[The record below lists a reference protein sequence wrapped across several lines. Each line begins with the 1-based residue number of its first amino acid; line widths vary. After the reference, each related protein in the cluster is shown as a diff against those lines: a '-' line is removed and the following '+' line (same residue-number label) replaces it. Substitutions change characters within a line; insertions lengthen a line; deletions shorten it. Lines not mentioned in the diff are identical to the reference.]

1 MADEQN
7 REELIITINSLNKM
21 MQESVGQ
28 LASRMERLEQQIQ
41 ENTIAPGTMTS
52 TGPTTPAASGDLL
65 KELQN
70 QVLYLESQIVRT
82 TNDIKTKQDE
92 KHNQLRDRLDAQVKS
107 MEKLFEENKK
117 DLNKHSFNFAL
128 LVLIIIVIGAFIMKS
143 GLDHLTNYVTVQLD
157 HIHMQMDKF
166 LETVQAP
173 PTEPTSPEHMYR

>member
-7 REELIITINSLNKM
+7 KEELIITINSLNKM

-41 ENTIAPGTMTS
+41 DNTIAPGTI
-52 TGPTTPAASGDLL
+52 TPSSGSGAGGDLL

-70 QVLYLESQIVRT
+70 QVLYLESQINRT

-92 KHNQLRDRLDAQVKS
+92 RHNQLRDRLDAQVKS

-128 LVLIIIVIGAFIMKS
+128 LVLIVIVIGAFIMKS

-157 HIHMQMDKF
+157 HIHIQMDKL
-166 LETVQAP
+166 LETVQLP
-173 PTEPTSPEHMYR
+173 SEPTGPEHIYR

>member
-1 MADEQN
+1 MAEEEN
-7 REELIITINSLNKM
+7 RQELIITINSLNKL

-28 LASRMERLEQQIQ
+28 LASRLESLELQIQ
-41 ENTIAPGTMTS
+41 DTTIVPGSMKAAD
-52 TGPTTPAASGDLL
+52 GQPASSGALL

-117 DLNKHSFNFAL
+117 DLNKHSFNFAV
-128 LVLIIIVIGAFIMKS
+128 LVLIIIVIGSFIMKS
-143 GLDHLTNYVTVQLD
+143 GLDHLTNYVTGQLD
-157 HIHMQMDKF
+157 HIHMQMDKL
-166 LETVQAP
+166 LETVQQP
-173 PTEPTSPEHMYR
+173 SEPTFSEHIYR

>member
-7 REELIITINSLNKM
+7 KEELIITINSLNKL

-28 LASRMERLEQQIQ
+28 LATRMERLEQQIQ
-41 ENTIAPGTMTS
+41 ENTIVPGTL
-52 TGPTTPAASGDLL
+52 TGPAASGTPASSGDLL

-82 TNDIKTKQDE
+82 TNDIKAKQDE
-92 KHNQLRDRLDAQVKS
+92 RHNQLRDRLDGQVKT

-128 LVLIIIVIGAFIMKS
+128 LVLIIIVIGSFIMKS

-157 HIHMQMDKF
+157 HIHIQMDKL
-166 LETVQAP
+166 LETVQLPPEAP
-173 PTEPTSPEHMYR
+173 GPEHTYR

>member
-1 MADEQN
+1 MAEEEK
-7 REELIITINSLNKM
+7 REELIITINSLNKL

-41 ENTIAPGTMTS
+41 ESSVPGA
-52 TGPTTPAASGDLL
+52 TGTNGTQASSGELL

-82 TNDIKTKQDE
+82 TNDIKGKQDE
-92 KHNQLRDRLDAQVKS
+92 RHNQLRDRLDAQVKS

-117 DLNKHSFNFAL
+117 DLNKHSFNFAV

-143 GLDHLTNYVTVQLD
+143 GLDHLTGYVTVQLD
-157 HIHMQMDKF
+157 HIHMQMDKL
-166 LETVQAP
+166 LETVQQPAEVP
-173 PTEPTSPEHMYR
+173 GPEHQYR